1 MDKPLGVWGQRP
13 WEIFLARLAHIE
25 TDLVIRVLN
34 FIESVAVFLNSEKIL

>member
-1 MDKPLGVWGQRP
+1 MEAWAVVPGKFF
-13 WEIFLARLAHIE
+13 FLALLAHIE